1 MKSKTKAYEIVKPK
15 NQLFLHG
22 YEKYFKS
29 FIKLVDKNELPSVI
43 LLTGHK
49 GIGKSTFAYHFINFI
64 FSKNEENTYSLNE
77 YKINSN
83 NRSYNLLAENIHPNF
98 FLLESDQDKE
108 TIKIEQIRHLL
119 KFLNKSTY
127 SNNLKIVFLDNAEYL
142 NINSSNAL
150 LKALEEPPKNT
161 HFFIIH
167 NDESKIKN
175 TIISRCIKF
184 RIHFKNYEKKNIFNK
199 ISQNYD
205 LDFNEDKSNDF
216 FHFESPG
223 NILIYLL
230 LMNEFNCQFSGNNL
244 PNITYLLEKCSSDKN
259 PELLNLIVLLIENYY
274 NLLSLSDINNVN
286 YYSMSKNKILNLI
299 HSMKKFNL
307 DKKNI
312 LISINKI
319 LKNEEK

>member
-108 TIKIEQIRHLL
+108 TIKR
-119 KFLNKSTY
+119 
-127 SNNLKIVFLDNAEYL
+127 
-142 NINSSNAL
+142 
-150 LKALEEPPKNT
+150 
-161 HFFIIH
+161 
-167 NDESKIKN
+167 
-175 TIISRCIKF
+175 
-184 RIHFKNYEKKNIFNK
+184 
-199 ISQNYD
+199 
-205 LDFNEDKSNDF
+205 
-216 FHFESPG
+216 
-223 NILIYLL
+223 
-230 LMNEFNCQFSGNNL
+230 
-244 PNITYLLEKCSSDKN
+244 
-259 PELLNLIVLLIENYY
+259 LIVLGSYQLTAVASIPTNYPA
-274 NLLSLSDINNVN
+274 
-286 YYSMSKNKILNLI
+286 
-299 HSMKKFNL
+299 HFQ
-307 DKKNI
+307 
-312 LISINKI
+312 LISSCFSTEFVT
-319 LKNEEK
+319 LKPRSS